1 MTRLPALALAA
12 APGRRQRALDIAR
25 EADRRGFAGLYCASF
40 GDNLGLCVSLAHV
53 TERIQFGTG
62 IANIYV
68 RHPFEMAAAAA
79 YLHEVSGG
87 RFRLGLGVSHG
98 PTHQRYGIQAGKPVA
113 DMRQYVER
121 MRSVG
126 EQFGPQP
133 PLVLAALRKRM
144 TRLAGELADGAMWAN
159 AALSHMPESL
169 AEIPAE
175 KLAAGFFVGN
185 MLPVCIDDDRRAA
198 ETAIRRYLTGYLML
212 PNYRNYWKEA
222 GYVEEMEAIE
232 RALAAGDTGK
242 VPEIPSER
250 WLRDVA
256 LFGSA
261 KEVRDGL
268 EAWYAAG
275 VNTPI
280 LVPNSTRGGQQQ
292 AFDEVFAAFA

>member
-1 MTRLPALALAA
+1 MW
-12 APGRRQRALDIAR
+12 
-25 EADRRGFAGLYCASF
+25 
-40 GDNLGLCVSLAHV
+40 
-53 TERIQFGTG
+53 
-62 IANIYV
+62 
-68 RHPFEMAAAAA
+68 
-79 YLHEVSGG
+79 
-87 RFRLGLGVSHG
+87 
-98 PTHQRYGIQAGKPVA
+98 PT
-113 DMRQYVER
+113 
-121 MRSVG
+121 
-126 EQFGPQP
+126 
-133 PLVLAALRKRM
+133 
-144 TRLAGELADGAMWAN
+144 

-185 MLPVCIDDDRRAA
+185 MLPVCIDDDRQAA

-232 RALAAGDTGK
+232 QALAAGDTGK